1 MGDRWG
7 GVGGGFGRG
16 MGKGVGFTW
25 IDDSGPAEQAEV
37 TTSLSLNQL
46 DIHAPNQDHHS
57 RSCFCFLWKGNPY
70 LCISQNRGRS
80 CLCPTLGSL
89 VLDTVWK
96 KSVFRRCFFFF
107 FLFLRL
113 LSLLWRKG
121 WGGKMPFVTTT
132 FFIQWTPPPSVN
144 TKKKK
149 KRNRIMHVFLKFA
162 FMITLNF
169 VYYYL
174 CIIEIECTLFFY
186 ESTSFHSDIYF
197 MSCKIVP
204 SALPH
209 SENKWLEM
217 KIFLL

>member
-1 MGDRWG
+1 MGWVGWGIRKGDGEGG
-7 GVGGGFGRG
+7 GVHLNWWQRTSWAGRG
-16 MGKGVGFTW
+16 HYFPLAEPTRHSRPESESPLAVVFLLSLKRESVLVHLPESGK
-25 IDDSGPAEQAEV
+25 IL
-37 TTSLSLNQL
+37 SLSH
-46 DIHAPNQDHHS
+46 IRITCVGHS
-57 RSCFCFLWKGNPY
+57 LE
-70 LCISQNRGRS
+70 
-80 CLCPTLGSL
+80 
-89 VLDTVWK
+89 K
-96 KSVFRRCFFFF
+96 KRFSEMFFFF
-107 FLFLRL
+107 FLIPTTVP
-113 LSLLWRKG
+113 LLWRKG

>member
-1 MGDRWG
+1 MGWG
-7 GVGGGFGRG
+7 GIRKGDGEGGGVHLNWWQRTSWAGRG
-16 MGKGVGFTW
+16 HYFPLAEPTRHSRPESGSPLAVVFLLSLKRESVLVHLPESGK
-25 IDDSGPAEQAEV
+25 IL
-37 TTSLSLNQL
+37 SLSH
-46 DIHAPNQDHHS
+46 IRITCVGHS
-57 RSCFCFLWKGNPY
+57 LE
-70 LCISQNRGRS
+70 
-80 CLCPTLGSL
+80 
-89 VLDTVWK
+89 K
-96 KSVFRRCFFFF
+96 KRFSEMFFFF
-107 FLFLRL
+107 FLIPTTVP
-113 LSLLWRKG
+113 LLWRKG

>member
-1 MGDRWG
+1 MGWG
-7 GVGGGFGRG
+7 GGGFGRG

-57 RSCFCFLWKGNPY
+57 RSCFCFLWKRESVLVHLPESGKI
-70 LCISQNRGRS
+70 L
-80 CLCPTLGSL
+80 SL
-89 VLDTVWK
+89 SHIRITCVGHSLEK
-96 KSVFRRCFFFF
+96 KRFSEMFFFF